1 MVKIQKKIKK
11 RTTRHKRVRAKIFG
25 ARIRPRLS
33 VFRSNKHIFM
43 QLIDD
48 AKGITIVSA
57 SDSEIKLEDDSKKT
71 ILAQKTGELLAKKA
85 QEKKIKRAV
94 FDRGGYKYQG
104 RIKAA
109 AEGARKGGLEF

>member
-1 MVKIQKKIKK
+1 MAKIQKKIKK

-33 VFRSNKHIFM
+33 VFRSNKHLFM

-48 AKGITIVSA
+48 AKGMTLVSA
-57 SDSEIKLEDDSKKT
+57 SDSELKLKGKNKKT
-71 ILAQKTGELLAKKA
+71 VLAQETGELLAKKA
-85 QEKKIKRAV
+85 LEKKIKQV
-94 FDRGGYKYQG
+94 IFDRGGYKYQG